1 MYAYA
6 CIYIYMYMCMYIC
19 WYASYRDGTYVI
31 ECPEQTD
38 YLMLTVHDKVPQ
50 SQITV
55 F

>member
-1 MYAYA
+1 
-6 CIYIYMYMCMYIC
+6 MYIHV
-19 WYASYRDGTYVI
+19 YVHTYVGILHRDGTYVI